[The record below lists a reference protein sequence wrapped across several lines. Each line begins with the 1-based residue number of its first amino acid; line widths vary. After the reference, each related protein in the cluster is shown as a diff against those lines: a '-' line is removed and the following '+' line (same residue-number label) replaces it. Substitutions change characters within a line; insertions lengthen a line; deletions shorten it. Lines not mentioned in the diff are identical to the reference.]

1 LSAFLAIA
9 IVAGV
14 SIVAAVAQ
22 TPFVPDEWKFG
33 KRQESNTLHY
43 CVDGRDPDL
52 PIARK
57 VGEAIAGALLLTP
70 KEHVIGENAV
80 GDDLDYLYR
89 IFLATCDVHLGFKLI
104 PEAYPEW
111 IKLTR
116 PYYRASYVVAV
127 ADPGWRSLADVP
139 KSKPIG
145 STMGT
150 SADLRLVQYLMALR
164 GPERWDRYP
173 MSTDEATLQALLTN
187 TIGVALVW
195 GPSFWA
201 LAQKDPAIAKLRLI
215 APNPLPTP
223 TADIG
228 AAVLANEPFLRSNV
242 DQAIA
247 GLTADGTI
255 KAILDAHKFPAEP
268 VR

>member
-1 LSAFLAIA
+1 MGIAVLLIGLAWASTAF
-9 IVAGV
+9 
-14 SIVAAVAQ
+14 AQ

-52 PIARK
+52 PVAREIGK
-57 VGEAIAGALLLTP
+57 AIAGALLLAP

-89 IFLATCDVHLGFKLI
+89 IFLSTCDVHLGFKLI

-116 PYYRASYVVAV
+116 PYYRASYVLAV
-127 ADPGWRSLADVP
+127 SDPGWRSLADVP
-139 KSKPIG
+139 KSKAIG

-164 GPERWDRYP
+164 APERWDRYP
-173 MSTDEATLQALLTN
+173 MSNDEATLQALLAN
-187 TIGVALVW
+187 TVAVALVW

-201 LAQKDPAIAKLRLI
+201 LAQKDPAIAKLRQLS
-215 APNPLPTP
+215 PSPLPTP
-223 TADIG
+223 TSDIG
-228 AAVLANEPFLRSNV
+228 AAVLANEPFLRSSV

-247 GLTADGTI
+247 ALTADGTI
-255 KAILDAHKFPAEP
+255 KSILDAHKFPAEP